1 MLAFEERWAA
11 AVLAGFAP
19 AGGQGIAPTQNEV
32 DYVGT
37 VRRMMRASTRQ
48 AAIGLRL
55 ALFLTALAPL
65 WLFGRLRT
73 FSSISARRRTEILQ
87 RMLSHRLYIVRE
99 IAFFLKMCACMAMF
113 AAGAVRERSHYDH
126 DADGLRRL
134 PLLVPAEEA
143 AQ

>member
-1 MLAFEERWAA
+1 MLAFEERWAT

-19 AGGQGIAPTQNEV
+19 QDGPGIAPREGEV
-32 DYVGT
+32 DYAGA

-55 ALFLTALAPL
+55 ALWLTALAPL
-65 WLFGRLRT
+65 WLYGRLRT
-73 FSSISARRRTEILQ
+73 FSGISAERRTQILE

-99 IAFFLKMCACMAMF
+99 IAFFLKMSACMAMF
-113 AAGAVRERSHYDH
+113 AARALRERSHFDH
-126 DADGLRRL
+126 DENGVRRL
-134 PLLVPAEEA
+134 PLLLPAEEA